1 MLDFPS
7 SPESQLLSALSR
19 IQNSA
24 ETCRAHYALGF
35 SNRMNLVHAIEAL
48 EDAVSAQ
55 NDALDALKCIAEAAL
70 D

>member
-1 MLDFPS
+1 MLNLPH
-7 SPESQLLSALSR
+7 SPDAQLLRALSR
-19 IQNSA
+19 IQMSA
-24 ETCRAHYALGF
+24 ELCRAAYAYGF

-48 EDAVSAQ
+48 EDAVCAQ